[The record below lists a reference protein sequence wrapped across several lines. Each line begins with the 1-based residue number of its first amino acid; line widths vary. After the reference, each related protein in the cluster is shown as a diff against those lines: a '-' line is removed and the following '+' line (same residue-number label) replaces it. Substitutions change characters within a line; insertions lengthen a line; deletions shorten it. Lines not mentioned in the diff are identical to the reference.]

1 MKVFFGGSRYWVEPR
16 PIDEVVF
23 GLPDGT
29 IVIHG
34 AAPGVDNIAGD
45 AAQRRGLVVRA
56 YPADW
61 GPPGSR
67 RRLWA
72 GPARNQQVLD
82 KEHLPDDP
90 IYRAYL
96 LHEDPGLG
104 RGTKDMLSRL
114 EKADPPIEIWIKIR
128 KLDWAL
134 HRG

>member
-1 MKVFFGGSRYWVEPR
+1 MKVFFGGSRFWVEPR

-23 GLPDGT
+23 GLPNGT

-45 AAQRRGLVVRA
+45 AAQRRGLPVRA

-61 GPPGSR
+61 GPRGSHR
-67 RRLWA
+67 PWA
-72 GPARNQQVLD
+72 GPARNQLVLD
-82 KEHLPDDP
+82 KEHPSADGEL

-104 RGTKDMLSRL
+104 KGTKDMLRRL
-114 EKADPPIEIWIKIR
+114 EKADPPIEIWVKIQKR
-128 KLDWAL
+128 DWAL
-134 HRG
+134 HQ